1 MSANFFNFL
10 SGPLIEKVISDFF
23 PFLLLYKSGVDFT
36 FAIVL
41 SCTPRSGL
49 EVIMATHHIGNFK
62 HLTLSDR
69 AEIEIMIEK
78 GFSFSQMARALSK
91 DSSTISKE
99 IRRHRFLVPH
109 YRDENSR
116 RRSECAHFSSC
127 TRQHLCGRTSCL
139 SLCSKCR
146 SKRCSFYCP
155 DFSPLICPRL
165 LKPPYVCNSCPK
177 LRTCSHDFYFYRAKY
192 AEDSYQEVKSSSRSG
207 INQSPESLEKLDKL
221 ISPLLKQGQPL
232 SHIYLTHREEINCS
246 QRTLY
251 NYIDLRCFSAVNL
264 DLPRKVSYKPRK
276 KRRSEP
282 EIPGYRMGRTYLDFE
297 QYIAAHPDCSIVEMD
312 VVEGA
317 GGKSSPVLLTLFF
330 RSCSFMLLFLMESDC
345 RASVRDVFDFLY
357 ASLGPAR
364 YSRLFSVILTDNGSS
379 FKDPSVFERN
389 NSHGSHT
396 LIFYCDPMASW
407 QKGRLEKNH
416 EFIRYVLPKGKTFSG
431 LTQAQA
437 TLIANHINST
447 ARASLNGCTPF
458 ELALLLLD
466 RKLLELCHMAWI
478 PADQVTLK
486 PTLLK

>member
-1 MSANFFNFL
+1 
-10 SGPLIEKVISDFF
+10 
-23 PFLLLYKSGVDFT
+23 
-36 FAIVL
+36 
-41 SCTPRSGL
+41 
-49 EVIMATHHIGNFK
+49 MATYHTGNFK

-69 AEIEIMIEK
+69 ANIEIMIEK

-109 YRDENSR
+109 YHDEKSR
-116 RRSECAHFSSC
+116 RRSECALFSTC
-127 TRQHLCGRTSCL
+127 TRQHLCGRTSCS

-155 DFSPLICPRL
+155 DFSPRLCSRL
-165 LKPPYVCNSCPK
+165 LKPPYVCNGCPK
-177 LRTCSHDFYFYRAKY
+177 LRSCSHDFFFYRAKF
-192 AEDSYQEVKSSSRSG
+192 ADDSYQNVKSSSRSG

-221 ISPLLKQGQPL
+221 VSPLLKQGQPL

-251 NYIDLRCFSAVNL
+251 NYIDQRYFSAVNL

-297 QYIAAHPDCSIVEMD
+297 QYIAAHPDCSVVEMD

-317 GGKSSPVLLTLFF
+317 GGKSSLVLLTLFF
-330 RSCSFMLLFLMESDC
+330 RSCSFMLLFLMGSDS
-345 RASVRDVFDFLY
+345 RAAVTDVFDFLY
-357 ASLGPAR
+357 TSLGPAR
-364 YSRLFSVILTDNGSS
+364 YSRLFSVILTDNGAS
-379 FKDPSVFERN
+379 FKNPSVFERKN
-389 NSHGSHT
+389 GQDSHT

-416 EFIRYVLPKGKTFSG
+416 EFIRYVLPKGTTFSG
-431 LTQAQA
+431 LTQPKA
-437 TLIANHINST
+437 TLLANHINST
-447 ARASLNGCTPF
+447 TRASLNGCSPF

-466 RKLLELCHMAWI
+466 KKLLELCHMAPI
-478 PADQVTLK
+478 PADQVVLR
-486 PTLLK
+486 PSLLK